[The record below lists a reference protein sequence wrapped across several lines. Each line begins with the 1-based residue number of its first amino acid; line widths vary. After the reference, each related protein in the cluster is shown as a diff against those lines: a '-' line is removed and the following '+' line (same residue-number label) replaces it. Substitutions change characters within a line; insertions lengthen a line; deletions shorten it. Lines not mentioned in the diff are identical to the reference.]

1 MFSFRKPILRK
12 SGSIKGIYHKRPSF
26 LTTYNGYRSSP
37 RAKIS
42 RKFATKSCKKILV
55 NEKSKLIWKDYFM
68 FKEKQKIFLNHHS
81 CPMNSLLQSIT
92 YIKSFTLN
100 IYFQNS
106 IPSNRIIPII
116 YTTIDHFL
124 HRISNIDLIDQIDK
138 NEKKESVCRLKN
150 HVWKSKRRWVTRIL
164 DNRSVVQR
172 DESVIKAPSSI
183 RPLPL
188 PASYIKVIIT
198 AWTRAGLS
206 NEPGRR
212 IIWFNRVHQPRCP
225 VLFHPGGGSRIA
237 KPFDLAALIQAA
249 SWLSLCVMTFA
260 RDPGVHVTRT

>member
-12 SGSIKGIYHKRPSF
+12 SGSIKVIYHKRPSF

-124 HRISNIDLIDQIDK
+124 HRISNIDLKSIK
-138 NEKKESVCRLKN
+138 MKKRKVFV
-150 HVWKSKRRWVTRIL
+150 VWKTTCG
-164 DNRSVVQR
+164 NRSAG
-172 DESVIKAPSSI
+172 ESLGSWTIVLSFSVTKA
-183 RPLPL
+183 
-188 PASYIKVIIT
+188 
-198 AWTRAGLS
+198 W
-206 NEPGRR
+206 
-212 IIWFNRVHQPRCP
+212 
-225 VLFHPGGGSRIA
+225 
-237 KPFDLAALIQAA
+237 
-249 SWLSLCVMTFA
+249 
-260 RDPGVHVTRT
+260 

>member
-26 LTTYNGYRSSP
+26 LTTYNGYRSSS

-124 HRISNIDLIDQIDK
+124 HRISNIDLKSIK
-138 NEKKESVCRLKN
+138 MKKRKVFV
-150 HVWKSKRRWVTRIL
+150 VWKTTCGNRNAGESLGSWTIVLSFSVT
-164 DNRSVVQR
+164 
-172 DESVIKAPSSI
+172 KA
-183 RPLPL
+183 
-188 PASYIKVIIT
+188 
-198 AWTRAGLS
+198 W
-206 NEPGRR
+206 
-212 IIWFNRVHQPRCP
+212 
-225 VLFHPGGGSRIA
+225 
-237 KPFDLAALIQAA
+237 
-249 SWLSLCVMTFA
+249 
-260 RDPGVHVTRT
+260 